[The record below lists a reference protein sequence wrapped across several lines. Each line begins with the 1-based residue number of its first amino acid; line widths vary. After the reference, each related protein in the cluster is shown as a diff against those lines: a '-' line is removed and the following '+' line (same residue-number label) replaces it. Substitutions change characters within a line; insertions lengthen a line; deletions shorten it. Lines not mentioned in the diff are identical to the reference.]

1 MKMRTEAEMISLIK
15 DIAFKEENIRAAYIE
30 GSRTNPNAPKD
41 IFQDYDIVYIVTTTK
56 PFREDKEWI
65 NNFGKILYMHYPE
78 DNVFY
83 PSDVENCYGWQIQ
96 FADGNRM
103 DLHVCTKEN
112 ALANLEL
119 YQILVD
125 KDGIVPYP
133 QETTDERYWVKEP
146 REIEFK
152 CTCSDFWWCL
162 NNVAKGLWRNELPY
176 AMDVINLVLR
186 PHLKRLLE
194 WKMGIENNFSVSAGK
209 SCKYFKKYLQE
220 ETYRQFLATYS
231 IAEIESIWN
240 SVFEMCDLFQ
250 STAVEL
256 SKKQKFVYDFEQ
268 AENSLSFLHHV
279 RKLPANA
286 KEIYP

>member
-103 DLHVCTKEN
+103 DLNVCTKEN

-176 AMDVINLVLR
+176 AMDVINFVLR

>member
-176 AMDVINLVLR
+176 AMDVINFVLR

-240 SVFEMCDLFQ
+240 SVYEMCDLFQ

>member
-103 DLHVCTKEN
+103 DLHVCTREN

-176 AMDVINLVLR
+176 AMDMINFVLR

-268 AENSLSFLHHV
+268 AENSLHFLQHV

>member
-1 MKMRTEAEMISLIK
+1 MKMRTEAKMISLIK

-176 AMDVINLVLR
+176 AMDVINFVLR

>member
-1 MKMRTEAEMISLIK
+1 MRTEAEMISLIK

-30 GSRTNPNAPKD
+30 GSRTNPNAPED

-176 AMDVINLVLR
+176 AMDMINFVLR

>member
-1 MKMRTEAEMISLIK
+1 MRTEAEMTSLIK

-176 AMDVINLVLR
+176 AMDVINFVLR

>member
-1 MKMRTEAEMISLIK
+1 MISLIK
-15 DIAFKEENIRAAYIE
+15 NIAFKEENIRAAYIE

-176 AMDVINLVLR
+176 AMDVINFVLR

>member
-1 MKMRTEAEMISLIK
+1 MRTEAEMISLIK

-176 AMDVINLVLR
+176 AMDVINFVLR

-240 SVFEMCDLFQ
+240 SVFGMCGLFQ
-250 STAVEL
+250 STAVEF
-256 SKKQKFVYDFEQ
+256 SKKQNFSYDFEQ
-268 AENSLSFLHHV
+268 AKNSLNFLQHV
-279 RKLPANA
+279 RKLPVNA

>member
-96 FADGNRM
+96 FVDGNRM

-176 AMDVINLVLR
+176 AMDVINFVLR

>member
-1 MKMRTEAEMISLIK
+1 MKMRTEAEMIYLIK
-15 DIAFKEENIRAAYIE
+15 DIAFKEESIRAAYIE

-83 PSDVENCYGWQIQ
+83 PSDVANCYGWQIQ
-96 FADGNRM
+96 FADGRM

-176 AMDVINLVLR
+176 AMDVINFVLR

>member
-176 AMDVINLVLR
+176 AMDVINFVLR

-256 SKKQKFVYDFEQ
+256 SKKQKFVYDFKQ
-268 AENSLSFLHHV
+268 AKNSLSFLHHV

>member
-1 MKMRTEAEMISLIK
+1 MRTEAEMISLIK

-176 AMDVINLVLR
+176 AMDVINFVLR

-268 AENSLSFLHHV
+268 AENSLNFLQHV
-279 RKLPANA
+279 RKLPVNA

>member
-1 MKMRTEAEMISLIK
+1 MRTEAEMISLIK

-103 DLHVCTKEN
+103 DLQVCTKEN

-176 AMDVINLVLR
+176 AMDVINFVLR